1 MSPVEVRTLGQF
13 VNVKKVQEKCVFF
26 FGKCLTVSL
35 QMNAGRERK
44 YAQCYK

>member
-13 VNVKKVQEKCVFF
+13 FKLKKVQEKCVFF
-26 FGKCLTVSL
+26 FGKCLAVSL
-35 QMNAGRERK
+35 QTNAGREQK